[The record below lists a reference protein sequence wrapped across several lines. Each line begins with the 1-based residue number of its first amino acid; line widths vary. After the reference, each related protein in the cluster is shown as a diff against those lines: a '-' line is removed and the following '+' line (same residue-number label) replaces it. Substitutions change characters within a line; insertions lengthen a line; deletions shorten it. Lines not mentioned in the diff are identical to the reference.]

1 MRTSANV
8 LILTRVTNNGQ
19 AATRTWPAAAALRMV
34 DQRSAAVRWGTR
46 TPVTRAA
53 RPGIGSLSAGN
64 IAASLTKIDGDRD
77 QIHSAI
83 EMQFLEY

>member
-1 MRTSANV
+1 MSFYPSDTVEEHALGCIERTYV
-8 LILTRVTNNGQ
+8 LILYYHTCPSYKQWASRN
-19 AATRTWPAAAALRMV
+19 AHMAALRMG
-34 DQRSAAVRWGTR
+34 DQRWGTR

-77 QIHSAI
+77 
-83 EMQFLEY
+83 

>member
-1 MRTSANV
+1 MRIERTYV
-8 LILTRVTNNGQ
+8 LILARVTNNGQ
-19 AATRTWPAAAALRMV
+19 AATRTWPAALRMG
-34 DQRSAAVRWGTR
+34 DQRWGTR
-46 TPVTRAA
+46 TPGTRAA

-77 QIHSAI
+77 SIHSAI